1 MRCCGT
7 FLHFRL
13 ISHVGYIINC
23 DKRFRIKFVDKIH
36 QLLVF
41 GLVYD
46 RDDFFALLHVIGTIG
61 FIDRSTAVQLMKNKF
76 PKFFF
81 LWSDDTY
88 PAFDIMIKN
97 KIFCRKRVLQT
108 GQRTYRTAT

>member
-1 MRCCGT
+1 MLRN

-61 FIDRSTAVQLMKNKF
+61 FVDRSTAMQLMKDKF

-81 LWSDDTY
+81 LWSDDNGRVSRGICLARRRGAASVRG
-88 PAFDIMIKN
+88 PMSK
-97 KIFCRKRVLQT
+97 KIPVLCE
-108 GQRTYRTAT
+108 